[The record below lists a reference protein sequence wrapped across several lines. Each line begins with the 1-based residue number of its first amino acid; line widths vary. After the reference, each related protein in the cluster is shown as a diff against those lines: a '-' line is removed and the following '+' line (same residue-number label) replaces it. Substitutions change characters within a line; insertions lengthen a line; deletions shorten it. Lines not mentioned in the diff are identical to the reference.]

1 MCNPRLRSKAQVW
14 GFNPHDPET
23 AWGDKLAMRA
33 AFLFH
38 LCAAYG
44 LLGSAEQPSASI
56 MFRLDIFRRL
66 LNKGYKEVIFPF
78 CNFGTPFL
86 RCSAWICNNP
96 ALLQLR
102 SECTCPLESRHL
114 RLESTFT
121 REGLKQFTTLCR
133 PDVFTVFGRIPSVGE
148 RLNQVTNAYPL
159 PLCRKLLELQRPA
172 ILQLQH
178 SAGSYSRPHEPPR
191 WVADLGRSLH
201 WRKLFQYRSNRAN
214 HINVNEEL
222 SYRSLVKYAAKTSPC
237 HRFPVMLDAGCNQ
250 VQFQGTL

>member
-23 AWGDKLAMRA
+23 AWGDKLATRA

-66 LNKGYKEVIFPF
+66 LSKGYKEVIFPF

-133 PDVFTVFGRIPSVGE
+133 PDVFTVFGRIPSVG
-148 RLNQVTNAYPL
+148 
-159 PLCRKLLELQRPA
+159 
-172 ILQLQH
+172 
-178 SAGSYSRPHEPPR
+178 SA
-191 WVADLGRSLH
+191 
-201 WRKLFQYRSNRAN
+201 
-214 HINVNEEL
+214 
-222 SYRSLVKYAAKTSPC
+222 
-237 HRFPVMLDAGCNQ
+237 
-250 VQFQGTL
+250 